1 MAARDGKYC
10 IVDLRDNW
18 TGTSVKDKKVAMAM
32 DTEATWGEIALHL
45 PHKDKVTSLVDSAIV
60 LPLTKAPVT
69 SPSKARYAH
78 HCPPTQ
84 QEVDAYVNSLE
95 FEVSQEGVHMRQRR
109 VEQRAQPALT
119 AVRRSNSSGLF
130 WCVVAATLACVW
142 WLSLVF
148 N

>member
-1 MAARDGKYC
+1 MATRNVKYSS
-10 IVDLRDNW
+10 IEPNDNW
-18 TGTSVKDKKVAMAM
+18 AGTSVEDSKVPRFTAPTMA
-32 DTEATWGEIALHL
+32 
-45 PHKDKVTSLVDSAIV
+45 PS
-60 LPLTKAPVT
+60 LTKAPLT
-69 SPSKARYAH
+69 SPSKAPEAY
-78 HCPPTQ
+78 HCSPTQ